1 MYTHPTTAEQCLHN
15 ALKIVHAMRYAGMDY
30 DVQVK
35 QCVLCIESD
44 LSAPLASVPSYLC
57 LWTQH
62 KIKNSLSMV
71 YVKISIKTVH
81 KHLIRN
87 TLFLPFSLS
96 TCPYLFFVTDSV
108 FKINLNKVD
117 CLRSETRSKNTNG

>member
-35 QCVLCIESD
+35 QCVLCVGSD

-62 KIKNSLSMV
+62 KIKKWSVNG
-71 YVKISIKTVH
+71 VH
-81 KHLIRN
+81 
-87 TLFLPFSLS
+87 
-96 TCPYLFFVTDSV
+96 
-108 FKINLNKVD
+108 
-117 CLRSETRSKNTNG
+117 